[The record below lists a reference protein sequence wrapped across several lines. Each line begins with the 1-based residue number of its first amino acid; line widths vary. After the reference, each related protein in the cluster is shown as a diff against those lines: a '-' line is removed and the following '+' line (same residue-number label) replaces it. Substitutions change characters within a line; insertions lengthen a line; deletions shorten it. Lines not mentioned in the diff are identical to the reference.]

1 MMIKNFKRNLF
12 VAFIGSGVLLLIIN
26 ACSNQSRVNNTTI
39 NKPNI
44 IIILIDDA
52 GYADFGFMG
61 SKDLQT
67 PEIDKLANNGIIFTD
82 AHTSSTVCSPSRA
95 GLITGRYQQR
105 FGFECNGTGDSLGLD
120 ISEITMGS
128 ALKSK
133 GYKTIAIGKWHLGDE
148 EKYQPNNRGFDE
160 FYGFLSGS
168 RNYFPN
174 PQNDVPGNINSI
186 RHNQEQVNFEG
197 YLTDVLGDAAV
208 NYIEEYKKEPFL
220 MYLSFN
226 AVHTPLQAKKE
237 DLEKFKGH
245 PRQMLAAMTWSLDE
259 NVGKVM
265 KKLADEKLLE
275 NTLVFFLSDNGGAK
289 NNQSTVFPLKGW
301 KGNEF
306 EGGQRVPFAMSWKGH
321 IPVGVKSENLVS
333 SLDIYATA
341 LAVAGTENPKN
352 KPLDGVSLFPYVS
365 TDNANILHEK
375 LFWRKDEAAAAR
387 IGNYKLI
394 RLKNDQSV
402 LYNLKS
408 DIGEKT
414 DLSKVEP
421 EKYQE
426 LQRALSNW
434 ESKMVNPLWIEE
446 PDWTK
451 VTFDIHKAL
460 MNNQKPKKVQPDGL
474 K

>member
-67 PEIDKLANNGIIFTD
+67 PEIDKLANSGIIFTD

-306 EGGQRVPFAMSWKGH
+306 EGGHRVPFAMSWKGH
-321 IPVGVKSENLVS
+321 FPAGLKSEKLVS

-394 RLKNDQSV
+394 RLKNEQSV

>member
-1 MMIKNFKRNLF
+1 MVRKDFPYLT
-12 VAFIGSGVLLLIIN
+12 VAILVLLGISSCKPKLN
-26 ACSNQSRVNNTTI
+26 VAASKV
-39 NKPNI
+39 KPNI
-44 IIILIDDA
+44 IVILIDDA

-67 PEIDKLANNGIIFTD
+67 PEIDKLANSGVVFTD

-120 ISEITMGS
+120 VTEITMAA
-128 ALKSK
+128 ALKNK
-133 GYKTIAIGKWHLGDE
+133 GYKTVGIGKWHLGDKE
-148 EKYQPNNRGFDE
+148 QYLPNNRGFDE
-160 FYGFLSGS
+160 FYGFLSGA

-174 PQNDVPGNINSI
+174 PQNDKPGNLSALM
-186 RHNQEQVNFEG
+186 HNQKQINFEG

-208 NYIEEYKKEPFL
+208 NYIDQYKKEPFF

-237 DLEKFKGH
+237 DLDKFKGH

-265 KKLADEKLLE
+265 KKLEAENLLE
-275 NTLVFFLSDNGGAK
+275 NTIVFFLSDNGGAN

-306 EGGQRVPFAMSWKGH
+306 EGGHRVPFAVSWKGH
-321 IPVGVKSENLVS
+321 LQAGVKSNKLVS

-341 LAVAGTENPKN
+341 LAVADTKNPNN
-352 KPLDGVSLFPYVS
+352 KPIDGKSLVPF
-365 TDNANILHEK
+365 NAIDKLANTHK
-375 LFWRKDEAAAAR
+375 TLFWRKDEAAATR
-387 IGNYKLI
+387 IGDYKLI
-394 RLKNDQSV
+394 RLKNEQSV

-414 DLSKVEP
+414 DLSKAEP
-421 EKYQE
+421 EKFQE
-426 LQRALSNW
+426 MEKALSNW
-434 ESKMVNPLWIEE
+434 ENKMVNPLWIEE

-451 VTFDIHKAL
+451 ITFDIHKAL
-460 MNNQKPKKVQPDGL
+460 MNNQKPKKVQP
-474 K
+474 

>member
-1 MMIKNFKRNLF
+1 MVRKSYPYLTVLIL
-12 VAFIGSGVLLLIIN
+12 VLLGISSCKPKLKV
-26 ACSNQSRVNNTTI
+26 AASKV
-39 NKPNI
+39 KPNI
-44 IIILIDDA
+44 IVILIDDA
-52 GYADFGFMG
+52 GYADFGFMS

-67 PEIDKLANNGIIFTD
+67 PEIDKLANSGVVFTD

-105 FGFECNGTGDSLGLD
+105 FGFECNGTGNSLGLD
-120 ISEITMGS
+120 VTEITMAT
-128 ALKSK
+128 ALKNK
-133 GYKTIAIGKWHLGDE
+133 GYKTVGIGKWHLGDKE
-148 EKYQPNNRGFDE
+148 QYLPNNRGFDE
-160 FYGFLSGS
+160 FYGFLSGG

-174 PQNDVPGNINSI
+174 PQNDKPGNLSALL
-186 RHNQEQVNFEG
+186 HNQKQINFEG

-208 NYIEEYKKEPFL
+208 NYIDKYQKESFF

-265 KKLADEKLLE
+265 KKLEAESLLE
-275 NTLVFFLSDNGGAK
+275 NTIVFFLSDNGGAN

-306 EGGQRVPFAMSWKGH
+306 EGGHRVPFAVSWKGH
-321 IPVGVKSENLVS
+321 LPAGVKSDKLVS

-341 LAVAGTENPKN
+341 LAVADTKNPNN
-352 KPLDGVSLFPYVS
+352 KPIDGKSLVPF
-365 TDNANILHEK
+365 TDIDKLANQHEN
-375 LFWRKDEAAAAR
+375 LFWRKDAAAAAR
-387 IGNYKLI
+387 IGDYKLI
-394 RLKNDQSV
+394 RLKNQQSV

-414 DLSKVEP
+414 DLSKTEP
-421 EKYQE
+421 KKFKEMQ
-426 LQRALSNW
+426 QALADW

-451 VTFDIHKAL
+451 ITFDIHKAL
-460 MNNQKPKKVQPDGL
+460 MNNQKPKKVQP
-474 K
+474 